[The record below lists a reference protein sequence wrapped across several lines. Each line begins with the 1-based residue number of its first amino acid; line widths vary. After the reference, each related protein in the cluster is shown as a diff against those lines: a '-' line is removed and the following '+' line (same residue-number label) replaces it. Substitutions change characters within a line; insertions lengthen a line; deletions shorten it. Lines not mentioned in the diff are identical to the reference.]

1 MLFDKSLLQQVLSA
15 YKAVFVSK
23 QWPDEKY
30 KWIAVKH
37 FQDNWNIDA
46 PNFAEMLKNALA
58 KTGNLLVSVPGVSI
72 SQSS

>member
-1 MLFDKSLLQQVLSA
+1 MLFDKSLFQQVLAA

-46 PNFAEMLKNALA
+46 PDFAEMLK
-58 KTGNLLVSVPGVSI
+58 
-72 SQSS
+72 